1 MEEKRLPVIAI
12 NREYGAGGRA
22 LASILSEK
30 LGIPYYDRDFVQK
43 TIEESGYEKE
53 DVERE
58 GEEMSKSARV
68 FNNILNS
75 AVSYKSSHDEIY
87 KAEKKVILEL
97 AKSPCIMVGRSA
109 DHILN
114 EAGIDTVSVYLHGP
128 VELRVKRAREL
139 GENGNMT
146 PEKFVEEHDRKRR
159 TFYRQYT
166 GRELFDAANY
176 TFCFDV
182 GKVSVQECA
191 EIILDMIKREGQ
203 KDE

>member
-146 PEKFVEEHDRKRR
+146 TEKFVEEHDRKRR

-182 GKVSVQECA
+182 GKVSVPECA